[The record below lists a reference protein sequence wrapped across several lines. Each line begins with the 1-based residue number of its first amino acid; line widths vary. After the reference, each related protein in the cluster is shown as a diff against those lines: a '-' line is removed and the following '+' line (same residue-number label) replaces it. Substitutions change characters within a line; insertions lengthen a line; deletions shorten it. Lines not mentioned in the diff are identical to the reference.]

1 MKNCIV
7 LISLLSLIAC
17 SSTKY
22 TSNGAQDNRPLLFED
37 EYELSELN
45 EINLDGSAF
54 WGIPLSSK
62 SPTKNQS
69 GFVFTI
75 NGLAINKSSKIL
87 PILGMIG
94 YTGAIGYGLNILAGD
109 KLVQNG
115 GYYNN
120 YNQFITTYTDK
131 PRLPLVP
138 AFIISVPIAGTLN
151 NLTFRNSAVN
161 SAGSSLYYK
170 LITENPDID
179 LFFYPKYTIHNN
191 LSIWGQKAT
200 LSANFM
206 GAKLKLD

>member
-62 SPTKNQS
+62 SPTNKQS
-69 GFVFTI
+69 GFLFTI
-75 NGLAINKSSKIL
+75 NGLAINKSTKIL

-109 KLVQNG
+109 KLVMDG
-115 GYYNN
+115 GYYDA
-120 YNQFITTYTDK
+120 YNVFNPYYTSK
-131 PRLPLVP
+131 SRLPLVP

-151 NLTFRNSAVN
+151 NLTFRNSALN

-170 LITENPDID
+170 LITENPDVD
-179 LFFYPKYTIHNN
+179 LFFYPKYTFNNN

>member
-1 MKNCIV
+1 MKNCII
-7 LISLLSLIAC
+7 LTILLSLIGC
-17 SSTKY
+17 SSIKY

-45 EINLDGSAF
+45 EIKLDGSAF

-62 SPTKNQS
+62 SPTINQS

-75 NGLAINKSSKIL
+75 NGLAINKSTKIL

-94 YTGAIGYGLNILAGD
+94 YTSAIGYGLNILAGN
-109 KLVQNG
+109 KYVQDG
-115 GYYNN
+115 GYYDN
-120 YNQFITTYTDK
+120 YNVFIPTYTYK

-151 NLTFRNSAVN
+151 NLTFRNSAIH

-206 GAKLKLD
+206 GAKLKLN

>member
-7 LISLLSLIAC
+7 LISLLSLIGC

-62 SPTKNQS
+62 SPTNKQS
-69 GFVFTI
+69 GFLFTI
-75 NGLAINKSSKIL
+75 NGLAINKSTKIL

-109 KLVQNG
+109 KLVMDG
-115 GYYNN
+115 GYYDA
-120 YNQFITTYTDK
+120 YNVFNPYYTSK
-131 PRLPLVP
+131 SRLPLVP

-151 NLTFRNSAVN
+151 NLTFRNSALN

-170 LITENPDID
+170 LITENPDVD
-179 LFFYPKYTIHNN
+179 LFFYPKYTFNNN

>member
-22 TSNGAQDNRPLLFED
+22 TSNGAQDNKPLLFED

-69 GFVFTI
+69 GFLFTI
-75 NGLAINKSSKIL
+75 NGLNINKNTKIL

-94 YTGAIGYGLNILAGD
+94 YTGVIGYGLNILAGD
-109 KLVQNG
+109 KLVENG
-115 GYYNN
+115 GYYDNN
-120 YNQFITTYTDK
+120 NVFTPEYISK
-131 PRLPLVP
+131 SRLPLVP
-138 AFIISVPIAGTLN
+138 ALIISVPLAGTLN
-151 NLTFRNSAVN
+151 NLTFRNSALN

-170 LITENPDID
+170 LITENPEID
-179 LFFYPKYTIHNN
+179 LFFYPKYTVNNN
-191 LSIWGQKAT
+191 LSLWGQKAT
-200 LSANFM
+200 LKANFM
-206 GAKLKLD
+206 GAKLKLN

>member
-1 MKNCIV
+1 MKN
-7 LISLLSLIAC
+7 LIILTILLSLIGC
-17 SSTKY
+17 SSIKY

-69 GFVFTI
+69 GFLFTI
-75 NGLAINKSSKIL
+75 NGLAINKSTKIL

-94 YTGAIGYGLNILAGD
+94 YTSAIGYGLNILAGKKYTPD
-109 KLVQNG
+109 G

-120 YNQFITTYTDK
+120 YNVFIPTYTYK
-131 PRLPLVP
+131 SRLPLVP

-151 NLTFRNSAVN
+151 NLTFRNSALN

-179 LFFYPKYTIHNN
+179 LFFYPKYTVHNN